1 LVPHSKGRTYTED
14 VTGWGAE
21 EELHDFYSLTKNSWG
36 DLHQGRCNRWGMT
49 AFGRPRH
56 RWKNNIKRA
65 LKIK

>member
-1 LVPHSKGRTYTED
+1 VGKI
-14 VTGWGAE
+14 AN

-36 DLHQGRCNRWGMT
+36 DLDQGRCDKWGMT

-56 RWKNNIKRA
+56 RWKNNIKMA